1 MQRGKFRPNLESKQR
16 VKLVKVDYDTDYR
29 ADVKA
34 MERAITKNTCLLIG
48 SAPEYPHGLID
59 DLEAISNIAVEAND
73 AAADAVDDDTD
84 DNDAVDANDTA
95 DVQLR
100 SAD

>member
-1 MQRGKFRPNLESKQR
+1 MQRGKFRPNLEPEQR

-59 DLEAISNIAVEAND
+59 DLEAISNIAVKYDIPMHVGTGKIINC
-73 AAADAVDDDTD
+73 
-84 DNDAVDANDTA
+84 NQRI
-95 DVQLR
+95 QL
-100 SAD
+100 SLS